1 MLPSRGPGGASVM
14 QAAWCCGLQGM
25 WAWAGLEGEAKT
37 EEGDHVFFPEISTF
51 LSRGGVI

>member
-1 MLPSRGPGGASVM
+1 MLLSRGPGGASVM